1 MTGKNKEYR
10 LERDPLGEVA
20 VPGDAL
26 YGVQTQRARDNFRI
40 SSLRID
46 HSLIV
51 AIAEIKK
58 AAAIANLAN
67 GQLSPEI
74 ATVIQD
80 AADEIIA
87 GRLRDQFDLDV
98 FQAGAGTSY
107 NMNVNEVIAN
117 RALEMLSRPRGDYR
131 TIHPNDHVN
140 RSQSTNDVIPTAMRI
155 ALIRAV
161 RELGPPAN
169 ALCTTLLEKAAEFS
183 DVIKAG
189 RTHLHDA
196 TTLTLGDEFRGYAGN
211 LRRSLERI
219 EYCETALTE
228 VPLGGTAIG
237 TGVNTHGEFPG
248 RVVVALSEITSLAL
262 REAPD
267 RIQSQQSLGDFLAL
281 SAALRGF
288 AVELNKI
295 ANDLRLLD
303 SGPHTGL
310 AEISLPAVQPGS
322 SIMPGKVNP
331 SILEMTNMVC
341 FHIIGHDLAITMAA
355 EAGQLELN
363 VMMPYVAY
371 ALLESLSILRAT
383 LSTLDEKCIRG
394 IEADRDRCREY
405 AERSVGQAAVLNE
418 QIGFMAA
425 AELAKK
431 AIETGKSVEDLL
443 KEQSIAEDPDS
454 LAS

>member
-155 ALIRAV
+155 GLIRAV
-161 RELGPPAN
+161 RELGSPAN

-196 TTLTLGDEFRGYAGN
+196 TT
-211 LRRSLERI
+211 
-219 EYCETALTE
+219 
-228 VPLGGTAIG
+228 
-237 TGVNTHGEFPG
+237 
-248 RVVVALSEITSLAL
+248 
-262 REAPD
+262 
-267 RIQSQQSLGDFLAL
+267 
-281 SAALRGF
+281 
-288 AVELNKI
+288 
-295 ANDLRLLD
+295 
-303 SGPHTGL
+303 
-310 AEISLPAVQPGS
+310 
-322 SIMPGKVNP
+322 
-331 SILEMTNMVC
+331 
-341 FHIIGHDLAITMAA
+341 
-355 EAGQLELN
+355 
-363 VMMPYVAY
+363 
-371 ALLESLSILRAT
+371 
-383 LSTLDEKCIRG
+383 
-394 IEADRDRCREY
+394 
-405 AERSVGQAAVLNE
+405 
-418 QIGFMAA
+418 
-425 AELAKK
+425 
-431 AIETGKSVEDLL
+431 
-443 KEQSIAEDPDS
+443 
-454 LAS
+454 